1 MKRICLI
8 VVALVATLGLTAS
21 ASARLGMAPLTAD
34 NDGVIQ
40 VRGGHGHGHG
50 GHRGWHG
57 NRGHHYGW
65 YRGRGH
71 HYGHRRHYRY

>member
-1 MKRICLI
+1 MNRICLI

-65 YRGRGH
+65 YRGRGNWKH
-71 HYGHRRHYRY
+71 RHY